1 MLSGHGGGHFHGHGR
16 PSSIHIHN
24 QNRGGIFARTVDIHP
39 DTVLAGVA
47 ALGAAGLL
55 AIYIA
60 ATQNANGKR
69 RRRRL
74 EYFSPLPTFDYVEPL
89 LVAGKELLSYAL

>member
-1 MLSGHGGGHFHGHGR
+1 MLNGHGGGGHGHGHGHGHHG
-16 PSSIHIHN
+16 SVHIHN
-24 QNRGGIFARTVDIHP
+24 QNHGGLFGDVDICP
-39 DTVLAGVA
+39 EIVLAGVS

-69 RRRRL
+69 KRRRRIDD
-74 EYFSPLPTFDYVEPL
+74 YSPLPAFDYVGPL
-89 LVAGKELLSYAL
+89 IVAGKES

>member
-1 MLSGHGGGHFHGHGR
+1 MDVC
-16 PSSIHIHN
+16 PEI
-24 QNRGGIFARTVDIHP
+24 
-39 DTVLAGVA
+39 VLAGVS

-74 EYFSPLPTFDYVEPL
+74 DDFSPLASFDYVEPL
-89 LVAGKELLSYAL
+89 LVAGKELYFLRHAL

>member
-1 MLSGHGGGHFHGHGR
+1 MDVC
-16 PSSIHIHN
+16 PEI
-24 QNRGGIFARTVDIHP
+24 
-39 DTVLAGVA
+39 VLAGVS

-74 EYFSPLPTFDYVEPL
+74 DDYSPLPTYDFVEPL
-89 LVAGKELLSYAL
+89 LVAGKNLLFLKFFLYLELLYLVLGSIFYSFVFP

>member
-1 MLSGHGGGHFHGHGR
+1 MDVC
-16 PSSIHIHN
+16 PEI
-24 QNRGGIFARTVDIHP
+24 
-39 DTVLAGVA
+39 VLAGVS

-74 EYFSPLPTFDYVEPL
+74 DDYSPLPTFDYVEPL
-89 LVAGKELLSYAL
+89 LEAGKNLLFSKYAL